1 MSILTILWASA
12 AAAEDD
18 AATWDVDA
26 PPGPAQEVNIDVTE
40 GTWMSVDVSPDGA
53 QLVFDLLGDLYLLP
67 IEGGEAIA
75 LTEGMAWD
83 MQPRFSPDGRSV
95 AFTSD
100 RAGGDNLWLIDI
112 ASGETT
118 QVTAE
123 SFRLVTSPTWHPSG
137 DYLVGRKHFTGFRAR

>member
-1 MSILTILWASA
+1 
-12 AAAEDD
+12 
-18 AATWDVDA
+18 
-26 PPGPAQEVNIDVTE
+26 
-40 GTWMSVDVSPDGA
+40 
-53 QLVFDLLGDLYLLP
+53 
-67 IEGGEAIA
+67 
-75 LTEGMAWD
+75 

-137 DYLVGRKHFTGFRAR
+137 DYLVGRKHFTGFRSLGAGEMWMYPLTGGSGIQLTEKANDQQDAGEPTISDGWLYWSQDLSGGSYFQYNKDPNPGIYGIK